1 LAQARCLGRV
11 PVFGLGLLHGEAR
24 FDCSGAFPR
33 LPSPPP
39 LWRIRVHLGW
49 LRALDFA
56 CSPRRRT
63 SGLCC
68 REFIRPRTAEASAPG
83 LRLAPAATPR
93 TREGALDRST
103 ENGEDV
109 RMAGIL
115 DGKTAVVTGGSK
127 GIGYSIGEYLARA
140 AANVVISA
148 RNAGEVKAAADRLNA
163 LGAGT
168 VIGVQADVR
177 SYEDVQRMI
186 AAAAELGDGLDILIN
201 NAGVGGFAPMD
212 QISVDLWH
220 SIIETNL
227 NGVFY
232 CCREAVPHMRKRGA
246 GWIINIGSLAG
257 KNPFAGGA
265 AYNAS
270 KFAIVGFSEAM
281 MLDVREDNIRTSYIM
296 PGSVATYFND
306 HTPNEA
312 DAWKIQPG
320 DIAQIVMDLLA
331 MNPRTLPSRVEV
343 RPSRPPKR

>member
-1 LAQARCLGRV
+1 
-11 PVFGLGLLHGEAR
+11 
-24 FDCSGAFPR
+24 
-33 LPSPPP
+33 
-39 LWRIRVHLGW
+39 
-49 LRALDFA
+49 
-56 CSPRRRT
+56 
-63 SGLCC
+63 
-68 REFIRPRTAEASAPG
+68 
-83 LRLAPAATPR
+83 
-93 TREGALDRST
+93 
-103 ENGEDV
+103 
-109 RMAGIL
+109 MAGML
-115 DGKTAVVTGGSK
+115 EGKTAVVTGGSK
-127 GIGYSIGEYLARA
+127 GIGYSIGEHLARA
-140 AANVVISA
+140 GANVVISA
-148 RNAGEVKAAADRLNA
+148 RNADEVNAAADRLNG

-168 VIGVQADVR
+168 VLGVQADVR

-201 NAGVGGFAPMD
+201 NAGVGGFAPVD

-220 SIIETNL
+220 TIIETNL

-281 MLDVREDNIRTSYIM
+281 MLDVREDDIRTSYIM
-296 PGSVATYFND
+296 PGSVSTYFND
-306 HTPNEA
+306 HTPNDA
-312 DAWKIQPG
+312 DAWKIQPE

>member
-1 LAQARCLGRV
+1 
-11 PVFGLGLLHGEAR
+11 
-24 FDCSGAFPR
+24 
-33 LPSPPP
+33 
-39 LWRIRVHLGW
+39 
-49 LRALDFA
+49 
-56 CSPRRRT
+56 
-63 SGLCC
+63 
-68 REFIRPRTAEASAPG
+68 
-83 LRLAPAATPR
+83 
-93 TREGALDRST
+93 
-103 ENGEDV
+103 
-109 RMAGIL
+109 MAGML
-115 DGKTAVVTGGSK
+115 EGKTAVVTGGSK
-127 GIGYSIGEYLARA
+127 GIGYSIGEYLSRA
-140 AANVVISA
+140 GANVVISA
-148 RNAGEVKAAADRLNA
+148 RNADEVKAAADRLDE

-168 VIGVQADVR
+168 VLGVRADVR
-177 SYEDVQRMI
+177 NYEDVQRMI
-186 AAAAELGDGLDILIN
+186 AAAADLGGGLDILIN
-201 NAGVGGFAPMD
+201 NAGVGGFAPVD

-270 KFAIVGFSEAM
+270 KFALVGFSEAM

-312 DAWKIQPG
+312 DAWKIQPE

>member
-1 LAQARCLGRV
+1 
-11 PVFGLGLLHGEAR
+11 
-24 FDCSGAFPR
+24 
-33 LPSPPP
+33 
-39 LWRIRVHLGW
+39 
-49 LRALDFA
+49 
-56 CSPRRRT
+56 
-63 SGLCC
+63 
-68 REFIRPRTAEASAPG
+68 
-83 LRLAPAATPR
+83 
-93 TREGALDRST
+93 
-103 ENGEDV
+103 
-109 RMAGIL
+109 MAGIL

-140 AANVVISA
+140 GANVVISA
-148 RNAGEVKAAADRLNA
+148 RNADEVKAAAERLNG

-186 AAAAELGDGLDILIN
+186 TAAAELADGLDILIN
-201 NAGVGGFAPMD
+201 NAGVGGFAPVD

-220 SIIETNL
+220 RIIETNL

-312 DAWKIQPG
+312 DAWKIQPE

>member
-1 LAQARCLGRV
+1 
-11 PVFGLGLLHGEAR
+11 
-24 FDCSGAFPR
+24 
-33 LPSPPP
+33 
-39 LWRIRVHLGW
+39 
-49 LRALDFA
+49 
-56 CSPRRRT
+56 
-63 SGLCC
+63 
-68 REFIRPRTAEASAPG
+68 
-83 LRLAPAATPR
+83 
-93 TREGALDRST
+93 
-103 ENGEDV
+103 
-109 RMAGIL
+109 MAGIL

-140 AANVVISA
+140 GANVVISA
-148 RNAGEVKAAADRLNA
+148 RNAGEVKAAAERLNA

-168 VIGVQADVR
+168 VVGVQADVR

-201 NAGVGGFAPMD
+201 NAGVGGFAPVD

-220 SIIETNL
+220 TIIETNL

-270 KFAIVGFSEAM
+270 KFALVGFSEAM
-281 MLDVREDNIRTSYIM
+281 MLDVRQDNIRTSYIM

-306 HTPNEA
+306 HTPSEA
-312 DAWKIQPG
+312 DAWKIQPE